1 MAVFLEHKGK
11 TIHIMFQCEV
21 CGNTYPIQ
29 LASKF
34 RAEDILKYGEL
45 LLMCEMC
52 RALKEELKDV

>member
-1 MAVFLEHKGK
+1 MAVFLEHTGK

-21 CGNTYPIQ
+21 CGNTYPIN

-34 RAEDILKYGEL
+34 IAEDILKHDKL

-52 RALKEELKDV
+52 RALDKEA